1 MNSFTSIEML
11 LLINNK
17 KISAK
22 SNHMDNDVVVV
33 VSSSFAALLMLS
45 IAFANVLDPMGT
57 FVFVATWINPER
69 FATEVG
75 LSLAVPLLLSSLM
88 YKKIV
93 PSITKLLGFDI
104 TKTTI
109 AIWLAMSPTC
119 RRHIDPTAKCLH
131 FLATQPCHAETK
143 LIPTDTMAGIYPSS
157 FCTRVCMHNLPK
169 TSTLH
174 M

>member
-1 MNSFTSIEML
+1 
-11 LLINNK
+11 
-17 KISAK
+17 
-22 SNHMDNDVVVV
+22 
-33 VSSSFAALLMLS
+33 MLS

-119 RRHIDPTAKCLH
+119 RRHVGPTAKCRH
-131 FLATQPCHAETK
+131 FLPTQPCHADTK
-143 LIPTDTMAGIYPSS
+143 LIPTQHFLVRDGQHLPFFFLYQSTYTQPAK
-157 FCTRVCMHNLPK
+157 NLY
-169 TSTLH
+169 STYVVLSKI
-174 M
+174 